1 MQISVL
7 FLQISLLLLAHSP
20 HPSSHRLACPAL
32 KGITE
37 GVVASVA
44 TLHSQLLDGEGTLGS
59 DSLVIKAD
67 EMINSQIVD
76 ISIIIQALTGEILT
90 EIVAVGANF
99 HRKPGKRDVILQI

>member
-1 MQISVL
+1 MIIRYGEGKILPLHV
-7 FLQISLLLLAHSP
+7 A
-20 HPSSHRLACPAL
+20 HPSCHRLACPAL

-76 ISIIIQALTGEILT
+76 IRIIIQALNGEILT
-90 EIVAVGANF
+90 EIVAVGANI
-99 HRKPGKRDVILQI
+99 HRKTGKRDVI